1 MCSAK
6 AKSSDPVLF
15 LLGSQTRPIKASRLR
30 ERSDPAR
37 IERGMVGWWTAGSVV
52 LEDKDDDGDFLS
64 MQSVRS
70 TSAWQW

>member
-6 AKSSDPVLF
+6 TKSSDPVLF
-15 LLGSQTRPIKASRLR
+15 LLGSQTKPIRARRLR

-37 IERGMVGWWTAGSVV
+37 IERGMVGWWTAGRVV
-52 LEDKDDDGDFLS
+52 LEDKEDDDDFLS
-64 MQSVRS
+64 MQRVRS